1 MTDTPLVSII
11 IPCFNREEEI
21 KDAIDSALAQTYK
34 NIEIIVVDDGSTDNS
49 IEVVES
55 YSDGSVKLIKQ
66 PNKGVSAA
74 RNTGFAAANGVFTIF
89 LDSDDW
95 LSNDLVE
102 KHIIASQKWPNVD
115 IYCSDFKNFND
126 ETGVEES
133 LIKCNWPATP
143 GTPLELFLLQPP
155 PFPACELYRS
165 ETIRKHGV
173 YDEDMRGFADSGLR
187 LKIILAGGTVVRTE
201 GGYAVY
207 RRVAN
212 SITRNPLKLH
222 FYAMK
227 LIKKLLDNPNV
238 QANPKIEEL
247 IHERLSRHRM
257 RWWLNVLSHHARL
270 NIISLFKFVY
280 HLIKLQKV
288 DPGYVLYLI
297 QKKPW
302 KSNKK
307 EYI

>member
-1 MTDTPLVSII
+1 MAKAPLVSII
-11 IPCFNREEEI
+11 IPCYNRENEI
-21 KDAIDSALAQTYK
+21 KDSINSALAQTYQ
-34 NIEIIVVDDGSTDNS
+34 NIEIIVVDDGSEDGS
-49 IEVVES
+49 IGVVES
-55 YSDGSVKLIKQ
+55 YGNAVKLIKQ

-102 KHIIASQKWPNVD
+102 KHIIASEKWPNVD

-126 ETGVEES
+126 ETGVEEP

-187 LKIILAGGTVVRTE
+187 LKIVLSGGTVVRTD
-201 GGYAVY
+201 GGFAVY

-222 FYAMK
+222 FYAIK
-227 LIKKLLDNPNV
+227 LIKKLRNNPNV
-238 QANPKIEEL
+238 QADSNLENL
-247 IHERLSRHRM
+247 VQLRLSRHRM
-257 RWWLNVLSHHARL
+257 RWWVNVLSYHAKL
-270 NIISLFKFVY
+270 NITSLFKFLY
-280 HLIKLQKV
+280 HLIQLQKV
-288 DPGYVLYLI
+288 DSGYALYLI
-297 QKKPW
+297 KEKPW